1 MTGSASVPPG
11 TPETATSANP
21 APCYCTDT
29 YILTIRGEVAVQE
42 LRVDDVVVTAS
53 GQSRPVRWIGSRHYP
68 EQTAPRADRPVRIR
82 AGALAEGVPAR
93 DLWVSPDH
101 ALFVD
106 DLFVAAGHLVNGRTI
121 TRGEAVADLTYWHVE
136 LDAHDLLLA
145 ENTPAESFLAMPG
158 LYRHFDGDRA
168 EPIAQVTSAP
178 YAERAQEGP
187 RLTAL
192 RQRLIQHAGLS
203 LDHPGLGDL
212 RGQLDLCEV
221 YGGDLRVAGWARDA
235 AHPNGPVC
243 LDVVVDGTVAALTL
257 AEVYRPDL
265 AEAGVGDGRH
275 GFDLGFDEPLTSG
288 TAHTIEVRRS
298 ADGAPIGAMRVD
310 AAGVWS
316 RTLVA

>member
-1 MTGSASVPPG
+1 MTGSASAALG

-29 YILTIRGEVAVQE
+29 HILTIRGEVVVQE
-42 LRVDDVVVTAS
+42 LGVDDMVVTAS
-53 GQSRPVRWIGSRHYP
+53 GQSRRVRWIGSRHYP

-82 AGALAEGVPAR
+82 AGALSEGVPAR

-168 EPIAQVTSAP
+168 EPIAQVTSVP

-243 LDVVVDGTVAALTL
+243 LDVVVDGTVAALAL